1 MSNIIKNNLKELAD
15 YYARDNH
22 YKLNLHSPEKIF
34 TSDYKFSASIY
45 EKFFPNQL
53 YGLTNQIRFLYG
65 GILED
70 LRIIFPHGMTHDYIW
85 IKEFRPNYPICVYSY
100 RMMSA
105 YLRAANY
112 FKKPI
117 QIRKITFPILSIAQS
132 NFYRNDDG
140 NKSNNKVLII
150 LSHSLSTVRVGTDT
164 ISSKMIAYISKKYPE
179 ASEINLLLY
188 WKDYISLAKTNNYR
202 AIKKYFNNV
211 FCWSPI

>member
-1 MSNIIKNNLKELAD
+1 MSNIIKNNLKKLAD

-34 TSDYKFSASIY
+34 TSDYNFNVSIY

-70 LRIIFPHGMTHDYIW
+70 LRIIFPHGMSHDYIW
-85 IKEFRPNYPICVYSY
+85 MKEFRPNYPICVYSY

-112 FKKPI
+112 FKTNSDQKNYF
-117 QIRKITFPILSIAQS
+117 R
-132 NFYRNDDG
+132 FYPLHNLIFIEKMMG
-140 NKSNNKVLII
+140 ISLII
-150 LSHSLSTVRVGTDT
+150 
-164 ISSKMIAYISKKYPE
+164 E
-179 ASEINLLLY
+179 
-188 WKDYISLAKTNNYR
+188 
-202 AIKKYFNNV
+202 F
-211 FCWSPI
+211 